1 MKNLFANQRN
11 VEAVMREN
19 PTEPPTETPIATS
32 TRVPPEEPAEGS
44 DEETAGSSAEVA
56 IPTTTRAQ

>member
-1 MKNLFANQRN
+1 
-11 VEAVMREN
+11 MREN